1 MDNYIA
7 LIADIKKSRQS
18 RNGIFTQEKFLE
30 VIDKIN
36 KKYKK
41 IISSNFTISSGDSF
55 QGLLHNGNEI
65 MEILIELELKLHP
78 LKIRFG
84 MGIGSIDTAIYKEN
98 SNLIDGEAYHIARYN
113 LEQIKESE
121 KKKERVITNY
131 KIGKKNDDL
140 SLINSL
146 FSLISIIKENWS
158 ETQVQVIK
166 TYIENNYQQQ
176 TTAEQLGKAQ
186 STISR
191 SLESSQ
197 FYSLKDS
204 FKILNEYI
212 EKERKKHE

>member
-1 MDNYIA
+1 MNNYIA

-18 RNGIFTQEKFLE
+18 RNGTFTQEKFLE
-30 VIDKIN
+30 IIDKIN
-36 KKYKK
+36 KKYENS
-41 IISSNFTISSGDSF
+41 ISSNFTINSGDSF

-65 MEILIELELKLHP
+65 MEILIDLELELHP

-84 MGIGSIDTAIYKEN
+84 MGIGSIYTAIYKEN
-98 SNLIDGEAYHIARYN
+98 SNLIDGEAYHIARNN

-131 KIGKKNDDL
+131 KIGKMNNDL

-146 FSLISIIKENWS
+146 FSLISIIKERWS
-158 ETQVQVIK
+158 ENQVQVIK
-166 TYIENNYQQQ
+166 AYIENNYQQQ
-176 TTAEQLGKAQ
+176 KTAEQLGKAQ

-197 FYSLKDS
+197 FYSLKNS
-204 FKILNEYI
+204 FKVLNEYI
-212 EKERKKHE
+212 EKERK